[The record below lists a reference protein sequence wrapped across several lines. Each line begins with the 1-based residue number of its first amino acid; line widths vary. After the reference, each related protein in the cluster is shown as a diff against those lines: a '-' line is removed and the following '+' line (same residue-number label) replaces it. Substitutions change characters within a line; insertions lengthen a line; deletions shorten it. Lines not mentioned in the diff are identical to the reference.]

1 MPAGTREVPEDV
13 PPPPRRH
20 HRFAASRG
28 RSRGRDNSRATA
40 VSLEAAGRIE
50 AHPPTRTAMSVPP
63 SQARPDARPHLPVL
77 DGIRGCAILL
87 VMATH
92 LAVGVVPANRFDAIV
107 LGSLQGGWIG
117 VDLFFVLSGFLITG
131 ILLDS
136 RGGPRDYVAFFARP
150 ARMGGADAQH
160 AMAPRVSHQRAR
172 RHRRLGSRRIPDRA
186 SLVAGRRGAVLPDLA
201 LPRFGDRRAPP
212 SRLAGTAPALPS
224 DGARPRIGRRTLR
237 RCGSRPHAIARG
249 FPRGWCAAR
258 AALPGRRPGAAAR
271 LAPPRRS
278 RGGGDP

>member
-40 VSLEAAGRIE
+40 VSLEAEGRIE

-63 SQARPDARPHLPVL
+63 SQSRPDARPHLPVL

-107 LGSLQGGWIG
+107 LGALQGGWIG

-136 RGGPRDYVAFFARP
+136 RGGPRYYAAFFARRALRILP
-150 ARMGGADAQH
+150 LYWLFLAILACDAWFLRG
-160 AMAPRVSHQRAR
+160 PREWAALMLTLPWHLAY
-172 RHRRLGSRRIPDRA
+172 LTNA
-186 SLVAGRRGAVLPDLA
+186 LVA
-201 LPRFGDRRAPP
+201 
-212 SRLAGTAPALPS
+212 
-224 DGARPRIGRRTLR
+224 IG
-237 RCGSRPHAIARG
+237 
-249 FPRGWCAAR
+249 GWR
-258 AALPGRRPGAAAR
+258 AAAFQT
-271 LAPPRRS
+271 
-278 RGGGDP
+278 